1 MPDFTHLHVHTQYS
15 ILDGAANVSKLIS
28 KAKEYGMDSLAITDH
43 GNMYGVSDF
52 FIKAKAQGIK
62 PIIGCEIYVAR
73 ESRFQKKGKP
83 DRSGYH
89 LILLAK
95 NKEGYH
101 NLSKLS
107 SLGFI
112 EGFYYT
118 PRIDKEILKKY
129 SRGLIA
135 CSACLGGEIPS
146 AIINSGIEKAEEVL
160 REHLEIFGED
170 FYLELMRG
178 GHPEQETVNN
188 VLLELSKKYNVKVIA
203 TNDVHFINKED
214 YEAHHIL
221 ICLNTGKFFDDE
233 GGMHYKGT
241 EYLKSPE
248 EMAELFSDIPEA
260 ITNTREVVDKIEE
273 FDILEKNVIL
283 PVFPLPEGFDSE
295 DEYLK
300 HLAYEGAKNLYPELS
315 EEIIKRLDYELS
327 VIKDMGFAGYF
338 LIVQDFIAAARNLN
352 VIVGPGRGSA
362 AGSAVAFCTQ
372 ITNIDPIKYNLLFER
387 FLNPDRVSMPDIDI
401 DFDDEGREKVLKYVI
416 DKYGEDRVAQIVTFG
431 TMAAR
436 LSIRDVARVLR
447 LPLPEADKLAK
458 LVPERPG
465 ITLKKAYQEV
475 KELSEA
481 RKKGSELV
489 KKTLN
494 FAETLEGSARH
505 TGTHAC
511 GVIIGRE
518 KLVNYIPLSTA
529 KDSEL
534 SVTQYEGKLVESV
547 GMLKMD
553 FLGLK
558 TLSII
563 KDAIENIRLK
573 HGVEIDIN
581 KIPLDDEKT
590 FKLYQEG
597 NTIGTFQFESEGMRS
612 YLKNLKPTNIEDLI
626 AMNALYRPG
635 PMDFIPLFID
645 RKHGKEKVEYPHVM
659 LENILK
665 PTYGIMVYQEQIM
678 QTAQIMGGFTLGEA
692 DLLRRAMGKKKMEI
706 MEKQKVVFIA
716 GAEKKGIDKENAAK
730 VFQVMQKFAEY
741 GFNRSHSAAYS
752 VISYQ
757 TAYLKAHYT
766 AEYMASV
773 LTHNLKDIKKI
784 TFFIDE
790 SKRQGISVLGPDINE
805 SVNNF
810 IVNKNG
816 EIRFGM
822 AAVKGVGE
830 AAVNSLIQERNK
842 KGFFINI
849 FDFTKRVNLRTV
861 NKKSLESLAMAGA
874 FDSFNNTHRAQYFH
888 RESSDDT
895 IFLEKILKHA
905 SNYQSQKNSMQI
917 SLFGDED
924 ESFSSDIELPKC
936 EHWSKLQQLKFE
948 KEVTGFYMSGHPLD
962 NFKLE
967 IKSFCNISISAINK
981 NFNQLK
987 NKTIIFAGIVT
998 SVAHKTTKNGNP
1010 FGTFIIEDFS
1020 DSFNIALF
1028 GDSYIKNKNY
1038 IENEGYALLIKA
1050 RIQEKRYD
1058 EKSLELKVLDIQ
1070 LLPDAIEKFSR
1081 EITLKF
1087 DLMDITDDII
1097 SKLSESIKANPGKC
1111 ILNFCLTDNTE
1122 KKSLRLKPRLS
1133 MVNPIK
1139 FIKSIENLKNA
1150 NIELNKIPKL

>member
-15 ILDGAANVSKLIS
+15 ILDGAANVAKLIS
-28 KAKEYGMDSLAITDH
+28 KAKAYGMDSLAITDH
-43 GNMYGVSDF
+43 GNMYGVLDF
-52 FIKAKAQGIK
+52 FIKAKKQKIK
-62 PIIGCEIYVAR
+62 PIIGCEIYVAH
-73 ESRFQKKGKP
+73 ESRFQKKGKQ

-95 NKEGYH
+95 NKEGYR

-118 PRIDKEILKKY
+118 PRIDIELLKKY
-129 SRGLIA
+129 SQGLIA
-135 CSACLGGEIPS
+135 TSACLGGEIPS
-146 AIINSGIEKAEEVL
+146 AIINKGIEKAEEVL
-160 REHLEIFGED
+160 QEYLEIFGD
-170 FYLELMRG
+170 NFYLELMRS

-214 YEAHHIL
+214 FEAHHIL
-221 ICLNTGKFFDDE
+221 ICLNTGKFIDDE
-233 GGMHYKGT
+233 SGMHYTGS

-260 ITNTREVVDKIEE
+260 ITNTREIVDKIEN
-273 FDILEKNVIL
+273 FDIREKNVIL

-295 DEYLK
+295 NEYLK
-300 HLAYEGAKNLYPELS
+300 HLTYEGAKNLYPELT

-338 LIVQDFIAAARNLN
+338 LIVQDFIAAARKLK

-372 ITNIDPIKYNLLFER
+372 ITNIDPIKYDLLFER
-387 FLNPDRVSMPDIDI
+387 FLNPERVSMSDIDI
-401 DFDDEGREKVLKYVI
+401 DFDDEGREKVLQYVI
-416 DKYGEDRVAQIVTFG
+416 DKYGEGRVAQIVTFG

-436 LSIRDVARVLR
+436 LAIRDVARVLR

-465 ITLKKAYQEV
+465 ILLKDAFKEV
-475 KELSEA
+475 KELSDA
-481 RKKGSELV
+481 KTKGSELV

-511 GVIIGRE
+511 GVIIGSDN
-518 KLVNYIPLSTA
+518 LINYIPLSTA
-529 KDSEL
+529 KDSKL
-534 SVTQYEGKLVESV
+534 NVTQYDGKLVESV

-573 HGVEIDIN
+573 NGVEIDIN
-581 KIPLDDEKT
+581 NIPLDDEKT
-590 FKLYQEG
+590 FNLYQEG

-612 YLKNLKPTNIEDLI
+612 YLKNLKPTSLEDLI

-635 PMDFIPLFID
+635 PMNYIPLFID
-645 RKHGKEKVEYPHVM
+645 RKQGKEKVEYPHPM

-692 DLLRRAMGKKKMEI
+692 DLLRRAMGKKKMDI
-706 MEKQKVVFIA
+706 MEKQKVVFIK
-716 GAEKKGIDKENAAK
+716 GAEKKSVDNENATK

-752 VISYQ
+752 VIAYQ
-757 TAYLKAHYT
+757 TAYLKAHYP

-773 LTHNLKDIKKI
+773 LTHNLNDIKKI

-805 SVNNF
+805 SAVNF
-810 IVNKNG
+810 IVNKSG

-822 AAVKGVGE
+822 AAIKGVGE
-830 AAVNSLIQERNK
+830 AAVNSLIEERNK
-842 KGFFINI
+842 NGFFTDI

-874 FDSFNNTHRAQYFH
+874 FDGFNNSHRAQYFH
-888 RESSDDT
+888 RESSEDT

-917 SLFGDED
+917 SLFGDEN
-924 ESFSSDIELPKC
+924 EVFSSDIELPKC

-948 KEVTGFYMSGHPLD
+948 KKVTGFYMSGHPLD
-962 NFKLE
+962 NFQLE
-967 IKSFCNISISAINK
+967 IKSFCNISIGAINK

-987 NKTIIFAGIVT
+987 NKSIIFAGMVT

-1020 DSFNIALF
+1020 DSINIALF

-1038 IENEGYALLIKA
+1038 IENEGYALLIKG
-1050 RIQEKRYD
+1050 RIQTKRYD
-1058 EKSLELKVLDIQ
+1058 EKSLELRILDIN
-1070 LLPDAIEKFSR
+1070 LLPDAIEKFTR
-1081 EITLKF
+1081 EVTLKF
-1087 DLMDITDDII
+1087 DLMDITDEII
-1097 SKLSESIKANPGKC
+1097 SELSESIKANPGKC
-1111 ILNFCLTDNTE
+1111 IVKFRITDNTE
-1122 KKSLRLKPRLS
+1122 KKSLELKPRLS
-1133 MVNPIK
+1133 MINPIK

-1150 NIELNKIPKL
+1150 DIELNKIPKL